1 MLYVIMQEK
10 FSSYFVFLFFNF
22 NWQQQHHL
30 GTVILRKLSQAFIEE
45 KKTIFFV
52 ISLDFILVPLK
63 HAFNL
68 ILCAFVRLMV

>member
-45 KKTIFFV
+45 KTIFFL
-52 ISLDFILVPLK
+52 ISLDFILVLLK
-63 HAFNL
+63 YAFH
-68 ILCAFVRLMV
+68 LCAFVRLKV